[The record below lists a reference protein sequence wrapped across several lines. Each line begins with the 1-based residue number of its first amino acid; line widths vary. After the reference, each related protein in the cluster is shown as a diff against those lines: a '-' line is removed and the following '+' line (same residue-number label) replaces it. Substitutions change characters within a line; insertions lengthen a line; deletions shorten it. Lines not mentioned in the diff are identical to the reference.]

1 MDKKNQT
8 GRIHYGWYIVAA
20 TFTILCFNAGARYA
34 FGVMFKPII
43 KEFGWGRG
51 EVSLVFFVNMV
62 IFAVSLLIVGKVYDR
77 YGPKWVVIVSTI
89 FISAGFIFT
98 SFIYSIGQFFFTYG
112 ILAAF
117 GIAGTAVPLMAT
129 LTSKWFDK
137 WRGFAVSLSVSGNSI
152 GQFALVPLFSFF
164 ALNYGWRSSY
174 LYIGIIMLVVNI
186 LMAVL
191 VIKGDPRH
199 FGLKPYGFI
208 ETKEVNDGIQPM
220 ASSTGNAMDLGL
232 KQAMK
237 TSAFWFFTI
246 VMFICGGGDY
256 FATIHLIPLAT
267 DYGIPPMTAG
277 NMLAWYGLMS
287 LAGVLI
293 AGPLA
298 DLMGSKI
305 PIILTFLL
313 RVLLFVMLI
322 FYKNEISF
330 YVFAFAFGFTHLIT
344 APLTPILIGKLYG
357 FTYLGILTGFINTVH
372 FVGAGFWPYMAG
384 VIFDNTGSYQLAFI
398 LSAIMAFVAVLST
411 MFIKERRY
419 FALGTV
425 SKESA
430 IES

>member
-1 MDKKNQT
+1 MILDKKRRS

-20 TFTILCFNAGARYA
+20 SFMILVFNAGARYA

-62 IFAVSLLIVGKVYDR
+62 IFAVSLLIVGRLYDR
-77 YGPKWVVIVSTI
+77 YGPKWVVIISTI
-89 FISAGFIFT
+89 FISTGFILT
-98 SFIYSIGQFFFTYG
+98 SYIHSIGQFFFSYG
-112 ILAAF
+112 VLAAF

-152 GQFALVPLFSFF
+152 GQFALVPLFSLF

-186 LMAVL
+186 VLALL

-199 FGLKPYGFI
+199 FGLKPYGFV
-208 ETKEVNDGIQPM
+208 EAKEGDVGRQPPV
-220 ASSTGNAMDLGL
+220 SSAGGSEDMGL
-232 KQAMK
+232 KQAMR
-237 TSAFWFFTI
+237 TPAFWLFTA

-256 FATIHLIPLAT
+256 FATIHLIPLVT
-267 DYGIPPMTAG
+267 DYGISPMTAG

-293 AGPLA
+293 AGPAA
-298 DLMGSKI
+298 DLIGSKV
-305 PIILTFLL
+305 PIIVTFLL
-313 RVLLFVMLI
+313 RVSLFVMI
-322 FYKNEISF
+322 IQYKSEFTFYI
-330 YVFAFAFGFTHLIT
+330 FAFAFGFTHLIT
-344 APLTPILIGKLYG
+344 APLTPILIGRLYG

-372 FVGAGFWPYMAG
+372 FLGAGFWPYMAG
-384 VIFDNTGSYQLAFI
+384 VIFDRTGSYQLAFI
-398 LSAIMAFVAVLST
+398 LSAIMAFIAVLA
-411 MFIKERRY
+411 MLLVRERRH
-419 FALGTV
+419 FAIAVAG
-425 SKESA
+425 KE
-430 IES
+430 